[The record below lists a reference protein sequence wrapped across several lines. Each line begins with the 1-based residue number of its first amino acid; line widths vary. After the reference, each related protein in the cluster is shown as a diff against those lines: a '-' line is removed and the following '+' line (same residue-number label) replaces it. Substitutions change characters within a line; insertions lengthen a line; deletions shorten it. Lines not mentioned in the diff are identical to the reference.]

1 MWLLCGIPDG
11 TLDVMNLIRVG
22 VRPAPLVWLVVT
34 GMACTSAYGQDR
46 PELTL
51 AAAIAEAQ
59 EKNPEIRTLDA
70 DVASM
75 RGDVVVARTW
85 ELPELTLQP
94 GMRRT
99 RASDGLTTTEF
110 DGILE
115 LRQPIEFPGKRRLR
129 RALAEKDVELRQL
142 ALAAFRAQ
150 LTIEVRHAFMELI
163 ARGQVQNLR
172 EQSLH
177 LAMGFVDAARKK
189 FEGGFASEFEVTK
202 AEVEVLSAQRALRT
216 AQSQTTSTRIALN
229 GLLGRKAN
237 VDFTPVGTLD
247 TTVTLPPQDDLL
259 QRVFARNPELKIR
272 GAEIDRA
279 RLNLQ
284 SISKSRLPDFSVGPS
299 IEHLKDEQTYGAGF
313 TLPLPLWNSKKGE
326 IISATAERD
335 RAMAELERLKQDVAR
350 DVATAYQSLVS
361 TKESVALFTPDLM
374 AKVKGALDTTTRD
387 YAEGRTNLLTYLE
400 AQRTYFDT
408 QADYFDTLQ
417 ELNDAQAALETAVGV
432 PFSDLGKPVD
442 EQDNTR

>member
-1 MWLLCGIPDG
+1 MNLLRLGLKLALLMWLAFAVLRCQ
-11 TLDVMNLIRVG
+11 
-22 VRPAPLVWLVVT
+22 
-34 GMACTSAYGQDR
+34 SAQSQDR

-70 DVASM
+70 DLASV
-75 RGDVVVARTW
+75 RGDVVAARTW

-115 LRQPIEFPGKRRLR
+115 LRQSIEFPGKRRLR

-142 ALAAFRAQ
+142 AVAAFRAQ
-150 LTIEVRHAFMELI
+150 LTIEVRHAFTELI
-163 ARGQVQNLR
+163 ARGQVENLR
-172 EQSLH
+172 EQSLQ
-177 LAMGFVDAARKK
+177 LAMGFVDAAKKK

-202 AEVEVLSAQRALRT
+202 AQVEVLSAQRALRT

-229 GLLGRKAN
+229 GLLGRKLDDN
-237 VDFTPVGTLD
+237 FTPVGTLD
-247 TTVTLPPQDDLL
+247 TTVTLPPQDELL

-272 GAEIDRA
+272 EAEIDRA

-284 SISKSRLPDFSVGPS
+284 SVRKSRLPDFSVGPS

-313 TLPLPLWNSKKGE
+313 TLPLPLWNNKKGE
-326 IISATAERD
+326 IITATAERD
-335 RAMAELERLKQDVAR
+335 KAVAELERLKQEVSR
-350 DVATAYQSLVS
+350 DVATAYETLVS
-361 TKESVALFTPDLM
+361 AKQSVALFTPDLM
-374 AKVKGALDTTTRD
+374 AKVKGALDATTQD
-387 YAEGRTNLLTYLE
+387 YAEGRTNLLIYLE
-400 AQRTYFDT
+400 TQRTYFDT

-417 ELNDAQAALETAVGV
+417 ELNDAQAALEAAVGG
-432 PFSDLGKPVD
+432 PLSDLEKTGD